1 MSANP
6 IENNTTPKT
15 TGSLEEVFRH
25 HLGEEAAVPPRPVL
39 WDQIDNSLLIRQN
52 ETYRRRL
59 VATRWVAAAS
69 LLLATLAGTGW
80 WAGRTNVPGG
90 ATIATSGQRVVTG
103 TQAGRVNA
111 PAAPGRKRVAGHS
124 NAALAANSPAAS
136 TDGAALLGKA
146 ASNNGT
152 STTPKSDAGI
162 SYNQRSAIK
171 NRAAMAA
178 ATHNKYSGFSSAST
192 ARYAVGNGSI
202 PSSAAQNGLAL
213 NGRTAA
219 TGTAA
224 AVVANETSA
233 PVVNSV
239 LVTARSEEQA
249 SNQPAGRVLAAADVA
264 GTATGAAAGTSAAI
278 GGGTAGAV
286 SSGATATS
294 SLAATTTSAATVAP
308 EEMGLLAARQPSLS
322 LANATTLPNG
332 LTTVPVGDLPAATD
346 AHRWHYGASY
356 TVGVFNPN
364 ANFSRAGI
372 APEFDYDRGPAF
384 GTDSPTLTE
393 AAATE
398 YRNNLRPG
406 LSQRIALLATRQLR
420 GHWSLST
427 GAEFTQATAQSASSS
442 SFVGEQLFD
451 LGQAGTTRPL
461 HTTNFRYRMASIPLE
476 MRYANP
482 AKRGWSL
489 YGRLGGVVTALL
501 GVRSDVQGDPEAT
514 RTYSI
519 ASTGGPYRRV
529 MGSLRGAA
537 GTQFR
542 TSTGKWAFTVGPMAE
557 IGLVALNA
565 HPVERYFA
573 QNHPYSFGLEAGVEF
588 GR

>member
-6 IENNTTPKT
+6 IENNPTPKP
-15 TGSLEEVFRH
+15 TGSLEELFRH
-25 HLGEEAAVPPRPVL
+25 HLGEEAAVPPRPML

-80 WAGRTNVPGG
+80 WAGRTDVLDG
-90 ATIATSGQRVVTG
+90 AEMATNGQRTTTG
-103 TQAGRVNA
+103 TQAGRANI
-111 PAAPGRKRVAGHS
+111 PATLGMKDVAGQS
-124 NAALAANSPAAS
+124 NAGLAATGPTGS
-136 TDGAALLGKA
+136 TDGAALSGKA
-146 ASNNGT
+146 PVESGT
-152 STTPKSDAGI
+152 STNPYSNSPSAANQGI
-162 SYNQRSAIK
+162 ANTNQTTV
-171 NRAAMAA
+171 AA
-178 ATHNKYSGFSSAST
+178 ATQNKYTGFGPAPTAHYVAGKHSTTEPASQHSF
-192 ARYAVGNGSI
+192 ASDN
-202 PSSAAQNGLAL
+202 
-213 NGRTAA
+213 RTVA
-219 TGTAA
+219 TGTVA
-224 AVVANETSA
+224 AVASGETLASA
-233 PVVNSV
+233 TNPAA
-239 LVTARSEEQA
+239 TPTTSEEKTA
-249 SNQPAGRVLAAADVA
+249 NQNSGRMLAAADVA
-264 GTATGAAAGTSAAI
+264 GTTAAGTSAAI
-278 GGGTAGAV
+278 GGGSTAGATG
-286 SSGATATS
+286 SSVAATS
-294 SLAATTTSAATVAP
+294 SLAATGASAATVAP
-308 EEMGLLAARQPSLS
+308 EEVSLLAARQTALS

-332 LTTVPVGDLPAATD
+332 LATVPVEDLPAID

-356 TVGVFNPN
+356 TAGVFNPN
-364 ANFSRAGI
+364 VDFSRAGI
-372 APEFDYDRGPAF
+372 APEFDYNRGPAF

-393 AAATE
+393 VAATE

-406 LSQRIALLATRQLR
+406 LSQRIALLATRHLR
-420 GHWSLST
+420 GHWSVST

-451 LGQAGTTRPL
+451 LGQAGTNRPL
-461 HTTNFRYRMASIPLE
+461 HTTDFRYRMASIPLE
-476 MRYANP
+476 VRYSNSV
-482 AKRGWSL
+482 KRGWSL

-501 GVRSDVQGDPEAT
+501 GVRSDVAGDPEAT

-542 TSTGKWAFTVGPMAE
+542 TSTGKWAFTVGPVAE

-565 HPVERYFA
+565 HPVQSYLA
-573 QNHPYSFGLEAGVEF
+573 QSHPYSFGLEAGVEF

>member
-1 MSANP
+1 MSVNP
-6 IENNTTPKT
+6 IDNNTTPKN
-15 TGSLEEVFRH
+15 TGSLEELFRH
-25 HLGEEAAVPPRPVL
+25 HLGEEAAVPPRPML

-80 WAGRTNVPGG
+80 WANRADLLGSAEMAANNQP
-90 ATIATSGQRVVTG
+90 AAAG
-103 TQAGRVNA
+103 TQLGRANNSTTPGLKVGAGQ
-111 PAAPGRKRVAGHS
+111 S
-124 NAALAANSPAAS
+124 DAALAANSPAAGTS
-136 TDGAALLGKA
+136 GATLSGKG
-146 ASNNGT
+146 SLNNGT
-152 STTPKSDAGI
+152 PTTIYSNATP
-162 SYNQRSAIK
+162 SADK
-171 NRAAMAA
+171 GFA
-178 ATHNKYSGFSSAST
+178 ATNRTDLASASPKKYT
-192 ARYAVGNGSI
+192 GFGSNSAARY
-202 PSSAAQNGLAL
+202 SAGKFSVNEPTSQNGLASE
-213 NGRTAA
+213 GRTATVAAIAARETPASA
-219 TGTAA
+219 THSAA
-224 AVVANETSA
+224 AQV
-233 PVVNSV
+233 
-239 LVTARSEEQA
+239 RSEEPAAHQA
-249 SNQPAGRVLAAADVA
+249 SGRMLAAADVA
-264 GTATGAAAGTSAAI
+264 GAAAAGTSAAF
-278 GGGTAGAV
+278 GGGTAGAL
-286 SSGATATS
+286 SSGAAATTSLAATATS
-294 SLAATTTSAATVAP
+294 AATIAP
-308 EEMGLLAARQPSLS
+308 EEVSLLAARETSLS

-332 LTTVPVGDLPAATD
+332 LATVQVENLPATD
-346 AHRWHYGASY
+346 ANRWHYGASY
-356 TVGVFNPN
+356 TAGVFNPN
-364 ANFSRAGI
+364 VNFSRAGI
-372 APEFDYDRGPAF
+372 EPAFDYDRGPAF
-384 GTDSPTLTE
+384 GTDSPALTE
-393 AAATE
+393 VAATE

-406 LSQRIALLATRQLR
+406 LSQRIALLATRHLR

-451 LGQAGTTRPL
+451 LGQARTNRPL
-461 HTTNFRYRMASIPLE
+461 HTTDFRYSMGSIPLE
-476 MRYANP
+476 VRYSNP

-542 TSTGKWAFTVGPMAE
+542 TSTGKWALTVGPTAE

-565 HPVERYFA
+565 HPVQSYFA
-573 QNHPYSFGLEAGVEF
+573 QSHPYSFGLEAGVEF